1 MKGIARIWL
10 LLPVVLMTA
19 CNLIYDAPSSGEC
32 GELKIAI
39 EFPEGAVF
47 SKADVGEVPA
57 SLDENAIYDL
67 AIWVF
72 NHDAPHK
79 LVTTPLITSDDLP
92 HAGGVRKYA
101 LPVDRTFLL
110 TRPKVDVFVLVNKGA
125 INAGLDENS
134 SWGDV
139 NAAVFGGDDYFSP
152 KKPVTAVPS
161 EKGLPMS
168 GVGKNLSVVGE
179 EPSLSVPT
187 ISVGRA
193 VSKLRY
199 VFSQM
204 YTENNTEEEF
214 AVRRIEL
221 DGWQIPK
228 KEYVFSE
235 GAYNIVV
242 PAGYAPESIVTT
254 WPANTPLAACDAP
267 EIYSY
272 AGQDGPSYEALITDG
287 IRRGQLTDCGTY
299 YLRES
304 DKALTGMVYYTITK
318 KGQDGAPDEVS
329 YKTMP
334 FSMAAPG
341 DFARNHTWTV
351 YGYFIS
357 NRTLQMAVSVLPW
370 DRNNYTIEFSTSSL
384 QVTQKFTVDD
394 GSATIVPVTSPKDHF
409 NVFLDSNKPAR
420 GYLYITTPQGG
431 KLEILKEGPAA
442 DLDAFLVTPQEATIN
457 PSLNGGRIDISID
470 RNPDYVGDPSGKTIT
485 LSFKA
490 YTPDGD
496 REIDGATE
504 CVDQIYHFYL

>member
-1 MKGIARIWL
+1 MKGILRIWL
-10 LLPVVLMTA
+10 LLPVVLLTA
-19 CNLIYDAPSSGEC
+19 CNLIYDTPGEGC
-32 GELKIAI
+32 GMLHVAI
-39 EFPEGAVF
+39 DFPDNSFA

-57 SLDENAIYDL
+57 STEENAIYDL

-72 NHDAPHK
+72 NHDTREA
-79 LVTTPLITSDDLP
+79 VTAPLITDSELP
-92 HAGGVRKYA
+92 SAGGVRKYA
-101 LPVDRTFLL
+101 FPVDRSFLL
-110 TRPKVDVFVLVNKGA
+110 TKPKVDVFVLVNRSA
-125 INAGLDENS
+125 INTTVNENS
-134 SWGDV
+134 SWEDLYG
-139 NAAVFGGDDYFSP
+139 AIFGGSDFFSP
-152 KKPVTAVPS
+152 QKPIQGVSRVR
-161 EKGLPMS
+161 GLPMS
-168 GVGKNLSVVGE
+168 GVGLDLTVSGE
-179 EPSLSVPT
+179 EPSLSVPG

-204 YTENNTEEEF
+204 YTENNTEEEYSIRK
-214 AVRRIEL
+214 VVL
-221 DGWQIPK
+221 HGGQIPQE
-228 KEYVFSE
+228 EYVFSPGGCRIVPSNYVSE
-235 GAYNIVV
+235 AMTTEWPSGA
-242 PAGYAPESIVTT
+242 A
-254 WPANTPLAACDAP
+254 LATCDAP

-287 IRRGQLTDCGTY
+287 ILRRQLTDCGTY

-304 DKALTGMVYYTITK
+304 DKALSGTVYYTIVH
-318 KGQDGAPDEVS
+318 KGQDGAADVVEE
-329 YKTMP
+329 KTRP

-384 QVTQKFTVDD
+384 QVTQKFTVAD
-394 GSATIVPVTSPKDHF
+394 GSATIVPVAGQKDHF
-409 NVFLDSNKPAR
+409 NVFLDANKPAR

-431 KLEILKEGPAA
+431 KLEIIPEGSVA
-442 DLDAFLVTPQEATIN
+442 DLEAFDVSPEQATIN
-457 PSLNGGRIDISID
+457 PSVNSGRIDITID
-470 RNPDYVGDPSGKTIT
+470 RNRSCTGDPSGKTIT

-496 REIDGATE
+496 REIAGSSE